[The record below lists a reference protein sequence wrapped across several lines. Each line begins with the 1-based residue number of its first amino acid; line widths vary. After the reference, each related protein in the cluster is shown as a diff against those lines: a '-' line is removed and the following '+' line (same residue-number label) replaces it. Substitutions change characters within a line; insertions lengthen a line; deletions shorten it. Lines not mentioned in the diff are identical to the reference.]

1 MRLQPFSAHHITGV
15 QLNNLRNFDC
25 FGNLVDHFVS
35 FLVLES
41 MSRNYDLIG
50 NLIDHFSM
58 VASHVGLDA
67 DVAGS
72 RLA

>member
-1 MRLQPFSAHHITGV
+1 
-15 QLNNLRNFDC
+15 
-25 FGNLVDHFVS
+25 
-35 FLVLES
+35 

-50 NLIDHFSM
+50 NVIDHFSM